1 MADPSTRFDAG
12 FVRILVIMVLGGM
25 MAFLDATIVN
35 VGVDTIRGEFG
46 IGLDGIHWI
55 ATGYLLAV
63 AVATP
68 LAGWLVDRYGGK
80 RMWLTAL
87 AVFVAGSVACS
98 LAQSAGALVAFR
110 VLQGLGGGLVEP
122 IMLALLVRAAGPAR
136 VPRLMGVLGAITV
149 GPVLGPVLGGIV
161 LANFSWHWLFL
172 INVPIGVAAFAL
184 AARWLPADSAPD
196 SVGAR
201 VDLRG
206 IALLCPGAAAL
217 MYGLTRGGEAG
228 FGSPGV
234 LVPAVAGFALVALY
248 LVHALR
254 TSGAPLIDPRLFAH
268 RAFAASALGMTAL
281 GIILFGLLFLV
292 PLYYQRVH
300 GHGLLAVGL
309 LMAPLGLGALIGNPV
324 AARLAVRFGPR
335 GLAPVGAALVA
346 LAALV
351 FAVASTATPA
361 AWLAAVSFAAGFGVG
376 CIGAP
381 TMGALY
387 RTVPD
392 AAVPRATSATLVLNQ
407 LGAAGGI
414 AVIALVLTQRTRDL
428 PPEAAFSG
436 TFWWLFGVAALVAV
450 AGLALP
456 GPAAAPVPADG
467 PAGSDAPAR

>member
-12 FVRILVIMVLGGM
+12 FVRVLVIMVLGGM

-68 LAGWLVDRYGGK
+68 LAGWLVDRFGGK

-149 GPVLGPVLGGIV
+149 GPVLGPVLGGVV

-172 INVPIGVAAFAL
+172 INLPIGAAAFVL
-184 AARWLPADSAPD
+184 AARYLPADSAPD

-217 MYGLTRGGEAG
+217 MYGLTRGGDEG
-228 FGSPGV
+228 FGAVGV
-234 LVPAVAGFALVALY
+234 LVPAAVGFVLVALY

-254 TSGAPLIDPRLFAH
+254 TSGEPLIDPRLFAH

-281 GIILFGLLFLV
+281 GVILFGLLFLV

-324 AARLAVRFGPR
+324 AARLATRFGPR

-346 LAALV
+346 VAAVV
-351 FAVASTATPA
+351 FAAEVATG
-361 AWLAAVSFAAGFGVG
+361 WLAAVSFAAGFGVG

-392 AAVPRATSATLVLNQ
+392 SAVPRATSATLVLNQ

-428 PPEAAFSG
+428 PAAEAFSG
-436 TFWWLFGVAALVAV
+436 AFWWLFGVAAVVAV
-450 AGLALP
+450 ASLALP
-456 GPAAAPVPADG
+456 GPAAAPVAEE
-467 PAGSDAPAR
+467 SDAATR